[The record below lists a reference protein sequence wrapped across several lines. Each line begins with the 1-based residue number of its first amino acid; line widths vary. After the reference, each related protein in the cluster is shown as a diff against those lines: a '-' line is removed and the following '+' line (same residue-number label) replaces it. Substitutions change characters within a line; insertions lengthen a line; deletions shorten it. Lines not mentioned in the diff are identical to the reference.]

1 LPAPGR
7 SGSHLTM
14 LDERTYVI
22 ETIGAFLRGSGG
34 PWDWRAFITSSL
46 RDAELDR
53 IRRCAEAV
61 VLPLDGEGVAI
72 LQDLIVQA
80 ELLGGDGSTRVKP
93 WRLEAGLLAGL
104 VAGGLFYWWSYLPGA
119 SLFHNLHLL
128 VVPPALGAFAVTLR
142 NSRMKVGAYD
152 PRIVAQN
159 RKGRV

>member
-1 LPAPGR
+1 MP
-7 SGSHLTM
+7 
-14 LDERTYVI
+14 DERIHVI
-22 ETIGAFLRGSGG
+22 ETIRAFLRGDGR
-34 PWDWRAFITSSL
+34 PWDWDDFTSCSL

-61 VLPLDGEGVAI
+61 RLPLDGEGVTI

-80 ELLGGDGSTRVKP
+80 ELLGGDGSATVKP
-93 WRLEAGLLAGL
+93 WRLEAGMLAGL
-104 VAGGLFYWWSYLPGA
+104 LVGGFFYWWTYLPGA
-119 SLFHNLHLL
+119 GLFHSLHLL
-128 VVPPALGAFAVTLR
+128 VVPPALGAFAVTFR

>member
-1 LPAPGR
+1 MR
-7 SGSHLTM
+7 
-14 LDERTYVI
+14 DERIYVI
-22 ETIGAFLRGSGG
+22 ETIRAFLNGTGG

-53 IRRCAEAV
+53 IRRCAGAV
-61 VLPLDGEGVAI
+61 RLPLDGEGVTI

-80 ELLGGDGSTRVKP
+80 ELLGGDGSSRVKP
-93 WRLEAGLLAGL
+93 WRIEAGALAGLL
-104 VAGGLFYWWSYLPGA
+104 VGGFFYWWSYLPGA
-119 SLFHNLHLL
+119 GFFHNVHLL
-128 VVPPALGAFAVTLR
+128 VVPPALGAWAVTLR

>member
-1 LPAPGR
+1 MR
-7 SGSHLTM
+7 
-14 LDERTYVI
+14 DERAYVI
-22 ETIGAFLRGSGG
+22 ETIRAFLNGAGG
-34 PWDWRAFITSSL
+34 PWAWRAFITSSL

-61 VLPLDGEGVAI
+61 RLPLDREGVAI

-80 ELLGGDGSTRVKP
+80 ELLGGDGSATVKP
-93 WRLEAGLLAGL
+93 WRLETGALVGLL
-104 VAGGLFYWWSYLPGA
+104 VGGFFYWWSYLPGA
-119 SLFHNLHLL
+119 GLFHNVHLL
-128 VVPPALGAFAVTLR
+128 IVPPALGAFAITFR